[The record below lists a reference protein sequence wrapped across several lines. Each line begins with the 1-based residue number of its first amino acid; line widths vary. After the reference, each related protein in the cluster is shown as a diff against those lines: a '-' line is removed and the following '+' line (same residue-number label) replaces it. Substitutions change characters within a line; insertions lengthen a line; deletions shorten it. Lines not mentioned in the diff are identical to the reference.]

1 MTDYKLKYPLREW
14 QREALMKWEHGMR
27 GIVRVVTGGGKTVFA
42 EACTIRFFAKH
53 HEGIVVIVVPTI
65 TLQDQWR
72 SSLMDELGVDP
83 IDINTPKG
91 RLSGKWKRF
100 NIVVI
105 NSARAGFPTGSNP
118 PPTLLIVDECHRSG
132 SAENSKALNRIGA
145 VAHLGLS
152 ATPERQQD
160 EGFTAHIEPA
170 LGPII
175 FRYGYDQAL
184 KDGVICEYVLINI
197 KVPMS
202 GAERADYEKHTLKVG
217 RVAGAVKAGKVD
229 VQQLKLALIARSRM
243 ATRVMSRLVTAAL
256 LARQHMG
263 DRTIIFHEQIEGCDA
278 LNRSLR
284 KAGINSASYH
294 SKLGDEIRKSNLH
307 EFRRGTFNTLIT
319 CRALDEGMNAPET
332 TVAIIASSTT
342 STRQRIQRLGRVL
355 RPHGKKT
362 KATIYSLYCTESEE
376 LILKEEAAANPRIQ
390 VSWIERN

>member
-1 MTDYKLKYPLREW
+1 
-14 QREALMKWEHGMR
+14 MR

-42 EACTIRFFAKH
+42 EACILSFLSKLA
-53 HEGIVVIVVPTI
+53 EGIVVIVVPTI

-72 SSLMDELGVDP
+72 SSLIDELGVKSEE
-83 IDINTPKG
+83 ISTPKG
-91 RLSGKWKRF
+91 RLSGKWRRF

-105 NSARAGFPTGSNP
+105 NSARAGFPSGIKP
-118 PPTLLIVDECHRSG
+118 PPVFLIVDECHRSG
-132 SAENSKALNRIGA
+132 SLENSKSLTKIDA

-152 ATPERQQD
+152 ATPEREQD

-184 KDGVICEYVLINI
+184 KDGVICGYELINI
-197 KVPMS
+197 KVPMTE
-202 GAERADYEKHTLKVG
+202 AERADYAKHTAKVG
-217 RVAGAVKAGKVD
+217 RVAGSVNAGKID

-243 ATRVMSRLVTAAL
+243 ATRVVSRLVTAAL
-256 LARQHMG
+256 LAKQHKG
-263 DRTIIFHEQIEGCDA
+263 ERTIIFHEQIEGCDL

-332 TVAIIASSTT
+332 TVAIIASSTS

-355 RPHGKKT
+355 RPHGNKT
-362 KATIYSLYCTESEE
+362 KAIIYSLYCTESEE
-376 LILKEEAAANPRIQ
+376 LALKEEATNNPQAQ
-390 VSWIERN
+390 VRWMERK